1 MFAQIGWSLIST
13 IAGETDFTFAIR
25 QWHNGIGGVKT
36 KCRQGEKMHLSRLV
50 IKNFR
55 KLKYAE
61 LTFQA
66 GLNVLVG
73 GNNVGKTAVIDAL
86 RALLA
91 GHDEPYPRLGDEDVH
106 RPSDGTPSGDIVF
119 EYVFSGLSLD
129 DEADFLAALV
139 PSAAGG
145 LDAHIKIRYSDADK
159 AGRLRAKRWCGE
171 HEDVGLTADM
181 MENLRGV
188 YLPPLR
194 DASQGLKPSRT
205 SQLARLLQLLAD
217 DAGIDGINKALQ
229 ELDGTLKAHL
239 PIVNTHEAINSRH
252 KTMLGPQLAQ
262 MLEVGLS
269 ASDFKSLKSRLSLLV
284 DTFEIEQN
292 GLGFNNLIY
301 MAVVLSELTKNPDSC
316 YRGLI
321 VEEPE
326 AHLHPQLQAVL
337 LQYLQSIQAVEGE
350 KPVQLFVTSHSPNF
364 ASIADLDSL
373 VCLVDTGTAVETF
386 LPRTV
391 VFEKGKR
398 EKLER
403 YLDVT
408 RAELFFA
415 RRVIF
420 VEGAAELMMVNA
432 LAKRIGCNLR
442 QHGVSVISVEGLN
455 FDSFLPLFGDKA
467 LKIPVA
473 VLTDADPVAPESE
486 PPVPAGTTDDE
497 DGDHEPVYPAP
508 GDVITV
514 SANTAKMK
522 AREDAHVKVFH
533 GLKTF
538 EYDLAL
544 ESDNR
549 PAMLKALGELHP
561 KIAKSLT
568 AKINAEATEAA
579 KAKALF
585 CGMFERSKN
594 NVQKGSFAQSLAQV
608 ILEDKVAFI
617 VPSYIQAA
625 ILHACSSAETP
636 EP

>member
-1 MFAQIGWSLIST
+1 
-13 IAGETDFTFAIR
+13 
-25 QWHNGIGGVKT
+25 
-36 KCRQGEKMHLSRLV
+36 MHLAKLV

-55 KLKYAE
+55 KLKHAE
-61 LTFQA
+61 LSFQT

-91 GHDEPYPRLGDEDVH
+91 GHDEPYPRLGEEDVH
-106 RPSDGTPSGDIVF
+106 RPKGGSPSGDIVF
-119 EYVFSGLSLD
+119 EYVFSGLDAD

-139 PSAAGG
+139 PDASGK
-145 LDAHIKIRYSDADK
+145 LEAHIKIRYSDPDK
-159 AGRLRAKRWCGE
+159 GGRLRAKRWCGE
-171 HEDVGLTADM
+171 HEDIGLTADM

-194 DASQGLKPSRT
+194 DASQGLKPGRT

-217 DAGIDGINKALQ
+217 EDGIDGINKELQ
-229 ELDGTLKAHL
+229 ELDGKLKAHL
-239 PIVNTHEAINSRH
+239 PIVNTHEAISTRH

-262 MLEVGLS
+262 LLEVGLS
-269 ASDFKSLKSRLSLLV
+269 ASDFKSLKSRLSLVV
-284 DTFEIEQN
+284 DALEIEQN

-326 AHLHPQLQAVL
+326 AHLHPQLQALL
-337 LQYLQSIQAVEGE
+337 LQYLQSIQAVDGE

-364 ASIADLDSL
+364 ASIADLGSL
-373 VCLVDTGTAVETF
+373 VCLVDTGAAVETF
-386 LPRTV
+386 LPRSVT
-391 VFEKGKR
+391 FKKGKR

-420 VEGAAELMMVNA
+420 VEGAAELMMIDA
-432 LAKRIGCNLR
+432 LAKRMGFDLR
-442 QHGVSVISVEGLN
+442 QYGVSLISVEGLN

-467 LKIPVA
+467 LKIPVS
-473 VLTDADPVAPESE
+473 VLTDADPV
-486 PPVPAGTTDDE
+486 PPKADPAAAAAADEAEDDE
-497 DGDHEPVYPAP
+497 EDEDVEPVYPAP
-508 GDVITV
+508 GDAIIV

-522 AREDAHVKVFH
+522 TYEDGNVKVFH

-549 PAMLKALGELHP
+549 TAMLEALKELRP
-561 KIAKSLT
+561 RIAKSLT
-568 AKINAEATEAA
+568 ATVAAEVGDAA
-579 KAKALF
+579 QAKALF
-585 CGMFERSKN
+585 CGMFERKQN

-608 ILEDKVAFI
+608 ISDDKVAFK
-617 VPSYIQAA
+617 VPAYIQDAIKHVCHMAA
-625 ILHACSSAETP
+625 APKL
-636 EP
+636 

>member
-1 MFAQIGWSLIST
+1 
-13 IAGETDFTFAIR
+13 
-25 QWHNGIGGVKT
+25 
-36 KCRQGEKMHLSRLV
+36 MHLAKLV

-55 KLKYAE
+55 KLKHAE
-61 LTFQA
+61 LSFQE

-91 GHDEPYPRLGDEDVH
+91 GHDEPYPRLSEEDVH
-106 RPSDGTPSGDIVF
+106 RPRGGTPSGDIVF
-119 EYVFSGLSLD
+119 EYVFAGLSLD

-139 PSAAGG
+139 PGASGG
-145 LDAHIKIRYSDADK
+145 LEAHVKIRFSDPDK
-159 AGRLRAKRWCGE
+159 GGRLRAKRWCGE
-171 HEDVGLTADM
+171 HEDVSLTTDM

-194 DASQGLKPSRT
+194 DASQGLKPGRT
-205 SQLARLLQLLAD
+205 SQLARLLQLLSD
-217 DAGIDGINKALQ
+217 DAGIKGINKALQ
-229 ELDGTLKAHL
+229 ELDGELKAHL
-239 PIVNTHEAINSRH
+239 PIVNTHEAINTRH

-262 MLEVGLS
+262 LLEVGLS
-269 ASDFKSLKSRLSLLV
+269 ASDFKSLKSRLSLVV
-284 DTFEIEQN
+284 DALEIEQN

-316 YRGLI
+316 FRGLI

-337 LQYLQSIQAVEGE
+337 LQYLQSIQAVDGE

-386 LPRTV
+386 FPRSVT
-391 VFEKGKR
+391 FEKGKR

-420 VEGAAELMMVNA
+420 VEGAAELMMVDA
-432 LAKRIGCNLR
+432 LAKRMGCDLR
-442 QHGVSVISVEGLN
+442 QHGVSLISVEGLN

-473 VLTDADPVAPESE
+473 VLTDADPV
-486 PPVPAGTTDDE
+486 PPKADPAAVAGTSPSTPAAEEPEEDE
-497 DGDHEPVYPAP
+497 DVEPVYPAP
-508 GDVITV
+508 GDSIIV
-514 SANTAKMK
+514 SANTVKMK
-522 AREDAHVKVFH
+522 SCEDVYVKIFH

-544 ESDNR
+544 EPDNR
-549 PAMLKALGELHP
+549 KAMLKALAELHP
-561 KIAKSLT
+561 RIAKSLT
-568 AKINAEATEAA
+568 NTVAAEVGDAA
-579 KAKALF
+579 QAKALF
-585 CGMFERSKN
+585 CGMFERKQN

-608 ILEDKVAFI
+608 LSYDTVAFK
-617 VPSYIQAA
+617 VPAYIEAA
-625 ILHACSSAETP
+625 IKHVCQVAADP
-636 EP
+636 KP

>member
-1 MFAQIGWSLIST
+1 M
-13 IAGETDFTFAIR
+13 
-25 QWHNGIGGVKT
+25 
-36 KCRQGEKMHLSRLV
+36 
-50 IKNFR
+50 
-55 KLKYAE
+55 
-61 LTFQA
+61 
-66 GLNVLVG
+66 
-73 GNNVGKTAVIDAL
+73 
-86 RALLA
+86 
-91 GHDEPYPRLGDEDVH
+91 H
-106 RPSDGTPSGDIVF
+106 RPHGGTASGDIVF
-119 EYVFSGLSLD
+119 EYVFSGLSAD

-139 PSAAGG
+139 PGASGK
-145 LDAHIKIRYSDADK
+145 LEAHIKIRYSEPDK
-159 AGRLRAKRWCGE
+159 GGRLRAKRWCGE
-171 HEDVGLTADM
+171 HEDVGLTTDM

-194 DASQGLKPSRT
+194 DASQGLKPGRT

-217 DAGIDGINKALQ
+217 EAGIDGINKALQ
-229 ELDGTLKAHL
+229 ELDGKLKAHL
-239 PIVNTHEAINSRH
+239 PIVNTREAINIRH
-252 KTMLGPQLAQ
+252 QTMLGPQLAQ
-262 MLEVGLS
+262 LLEVGLS

-284 DTFEIEQN
+284 DAFEIEQN

-301 MAVVLSELTKNPDSC
+301 MAVVLSELTKNPESC

-373 VCLVDTGTAVETF
+373 VCLVDTGTVVETF
-386 LPRTV
+386 LPRRV
-391 VFEKGKR
+391 DFKKGKR

-432 LAKRIGCNLR
+432 LAKRVGCDLR

-455 FDSFLPLFGDKA
+455 FDSFLPLFGDTA
-467 LKIPVA
+467 LKVPVA
-473 VLTDADPVAPESE
+473 VITDADPVPPEAKPPAAAGAVAMAGKLSSSRTAGPAGAAADESE
-486 PPVPAGTTDDE
+486 DE
-497 DGDHEPVYPAP
+497 DADEDDDHEPVYPAP
-508 GDVITV
+508 GDDISV
-514 SANTAKMK
+514 SANTAKM
-522 AREDAHVKVFH
+522 RGCEDTHVKVFH

-549 PAMLKALGELHP
+549 IAMLKALADLHP
-561 KIAKSLT
+561 RIAKSLT
-568 AKINAEATEAA
+568 ASVDAQVGDAA

-585 CGMFERSKN
+585 RGMFERSKN

-608 ILEDKVAFI
+608 ISDEKVAFT
-617 VPSYIQAA
+617 VPNYIHAA
-625 ILHACSSAETP
+625 IQHACQMPAAP
-636 EP
+636 KP